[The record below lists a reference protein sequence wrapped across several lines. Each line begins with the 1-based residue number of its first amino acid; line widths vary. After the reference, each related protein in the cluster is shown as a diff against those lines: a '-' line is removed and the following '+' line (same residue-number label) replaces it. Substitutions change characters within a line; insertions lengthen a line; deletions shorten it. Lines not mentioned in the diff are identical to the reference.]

1 MQLSDIDLL
10 NPDNFLAGQP
20 HEAFDLLR
28 REAPVFWHDE
38 PGGDGFW
45 VLTRYDDVRYVSR
58 TPSVFS
64 NTPHILIWDPDP
76 ELAHTLAGVMLNMD
90 PPRHTEYRNT
100 INKGFV
106 PKRIDMLSDYI
117 AGVAREIVDKV
128 VARGEC
134 DFVEDVAAVTPT
146 TMICELFG
154 IPESERSYAYNLANQ
169 LISSDDP
176 EMQGGGTPDEAFIE
190 TFEYAVRLRKHK
202 LEHPADDLATM
213 VVNAELDGK
222 PVDDMMFGTFLMMM
236 IVAGNETTRT
246 VTSNGMLRLIEHP
259 EQRQQLIDDP
269 SLIPTA
275 VEELLRYDP
284 GVHHFRRSIMEDTEL
299 GGVEMKKGQKLTLWY
314 GSANRD
320 ESVFDDPHRFDINR
334 ANAGEHL
341 SFGIGQHY
349 CLGASLA
356 RAQLKAIFTEVL
368 TRMPDMELAAPPRRL
383 RSNFINGVKE
393 MRVSY
398 TPS

>member
-10 NPDNFLAGQP
+10 NPDNFLDGQP
-20 HEAFDLLR
+20 HEVYDLLR

-38 PGGDGFW
+38 PGGTGFW

-64 NTPHILIWDPDP
+64 NTPHMLIWDPDP
-76 ELAHTLAGVMLNMD
+76 ELGHTLAGVMLNMD

-106 PKRIDMLSDYI
+106 PKRIDKLAGYI

-128 VARGEC
+128 ASRGEC
-134 DFVEDVAAVTPT
+134 DFVEDVAAITPM

-154 IPESERSYAYNLANQ
+154 IPESERRYAYDLANR

-176 EMQGGGTPDEAFIE
+176 EMAQGSSPDEAFIE
-190 TFEYAVRLRKHK
+190 TFEYAVKLRKLK
-202 LEHPADDLATM
+202 LENPADDLATM

-222 PVDDMMFGTFLMMM
+222 PVDDMVFGTFVMMM

-259 EQRQQLIDDP
+259 EQRQRLVDDP

-284 GVHHFRRSIMEDTEL
+284 GVHHFRRTVMEDTEV

-334 ANAGEHL
+334 HNAGEHL

-393 MRVSY
+393 MRVTY